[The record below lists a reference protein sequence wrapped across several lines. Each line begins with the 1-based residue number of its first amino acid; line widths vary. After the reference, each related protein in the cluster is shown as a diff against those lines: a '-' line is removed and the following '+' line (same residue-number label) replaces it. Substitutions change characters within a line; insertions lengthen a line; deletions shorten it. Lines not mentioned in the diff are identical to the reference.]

1 MGVKADGGMGTMRDK
16 VIVVMPA
23 YNAAKTLERTYND
36 LPKEVVDKVI
46 LVDDVSQDETV
57 EIAQRL
63 GLDVV
68 VHIQNKGYGGNQ
80 KTCYLKALADGADI
94 VVMLHPDYQY
104 DSTLVPELIRPIQE
118 GKADMVLGSR
128 FLGPGALKGG
138 MPLYK
143 FISNRFLTI
152 TENLV
157 LGQHLSECHTGFRA
171 YSRRLLETIPF
182 LLNSDDFVFDT
193 EVIAEA
199 AAFGFTIS
207 EIGVPTRYFKDASS
221 VNFRRSVVY
230 GLGTLR
236 VMLRYLLTK
245 WGIVRYPH
253 FTKTLPEIISRYH
266 LPQILRRPS
275 AAEAQDRPFD
285 QAQGTSLMKSVKVS
299 AGSAEEGRKP

>member
-1 MGVKADGGMGTMRDK
+1 MDER

-36 LPKEVVDKVI
+36 LPEQVVHKVI

-57 EIAQRL
+57 EIARQL

-68 VHIQNKGYGGNQ
+68 VHIQNRGYGGNQ
-80 KTCYLKALADGADI
+80 KTCYLKALEDGADI

-128 FLGPGALKGG
+128 FLQGGTLAGG

-143 FISNRFLTI
+143 YVSNRFLT
-152 TENLV
+152 TVENIV

-171 YSRRLLETIPF
+171 YSRRILETIPF

-193 EVIAEA
+193 EVIAQA
-199 AAFGFTIS
+199 VAYGFNIA
-207 EIGVPTRYFKDASS
+207 EIGVPTRYFAEASS

-230 GLGTLR
+230 GISTLL
-236 VMLRYLLTK
+236 VMARYLLAK
-245 WGIVRYPH
+245 WNLVRVPQ
-253 FTKTLPEIISRYH
+253 FKKTLPEIISRYH
-266 LPQILRRPS
+266 FSRILGRPS
-275 AAEAQDRPFD
+275 SADASNPALDHLAEGGEQ
-285 QAQGTSLMKSVKVS
+285 S
-299 AGSAEEGRKP
+299 